1 MINKLKELFFTA
13 ESTRKI
19 VFKNFLWLAFSQ
31 VGSRIIRASITLYAA
46 RTLGAS
52 QYGVFSYAIGLAGFF
67 IFFKNI
73 GIDSI
78 MTRDIAKNPHLREKI
93 FSTGFWIEIVLLVF
107 TVLLLLFIAPFFS
120 KINEAVVLLPVIA
133 VMLVADD
140 LRDFF
145 FAFFRGVEKM
155 EWEAII
161 VTLVNVLV
169 TVFGFVALAYVNT
182 PLSLAS
188 AYASA
193 SVLATIIAGSVVFWR
208 YGLDVIRKF
217 SKDHIIPVLSA
228 AWPIAMAGLPS
239 VFLFSVDL
247 VMLGW
252 WWPASEVG
260 IYAATQ
266 KIIGILM
273 VVPQLIATSTF
284 PVLARLIKEQSKEK
298 IKALMESILKM
309 ILAFSVPIFIGG
321 MLLGGELLSRIF
333 GVEYASGNVAFT
345 ILLGSIFAVFPLMIF
360 SNFVFAN
367 NAQRQTVSYPFI
379 SSGINII
386 LNFLLVPNYGMV
398 GASFATLIS
407 FGIYAFLMYR
417 FSKKIEYFSIFKKPA
432 KICISTALMAVL
444 IVFLNILGMDVIL
457 NVGISALVYIGL
469 LIFLKED
476 IVLEA
481 VGLFKK

>member
-31 VGSRIIRASITLYAA
+31 VGSRIIRISITLYAA
-46 RTLGAS
+46 RMLGAS
-52 QYGVFSYAIGLAGFF
+52 QYGIFSYAIGLAGFF

-73 GIDSI
+73 GVDSI
-78 MTRDIAKNPHLREKI
+78 MTRDIAKDPHLRERI
-93 FSTGFWIEIVLLVF
+93 FSTGFWIEIVLLIF
-107 TVLLLLFIAPFFS
+107 TVFLLLFIAPFFS
-120 KINEAVVLLPVIA
+120 KISEAVILLPVIA

-169 TVFGFVALAYVNT
+169 TVFGFVALAYANT

-193 SVLATIIAGSVVFWR
+193 SVLATLIAGGVVFWR
-208 YGLDVIRKF
+208 YGLGVIKKF
-217 SKDHIIPVLSA
+217 SRVSVMPILSA
-228 AWPIAMAGLPS
+228 AWPIAMSSLPS
-239 VFLFSVDL
+239 VFLFGVDL
-247 VMLGW
+247 VILGW
-252 WWPASEVG
+252 WWPSSEVG

-266 KIIGILM
+266 KVIGILM
-273 VVPQLIATSTF
+273 VAPQLIATSTF

-298 IKALMESILKM
+298 IRALMESTLK
-309 ILAFSVPIFIGG
+309 IIFTFSVPIFIGG
-321 MLLGGELLSRIF
+321 IFLGGSLLSRIF
-333 GVEYASGNVAFT
+333 GGEYTSGNVALL

-367 NAQRQTVSYPFI
+367 NAQRKTISYPFI
-379 SSGINII
+379 SSGINVI
-386 LNFLLVPNYGMV
+386 LNLLLVPSYGMV
-398 GASFATLIS
+398 GSSFATLIS
-407 FGIYAFLMYR
+407 FGVYSFLMYR
-417 FSKKIEYFSIFKKPA
+417 FSKKIEYFSVFSKPI
-432 KICISTALMAVL
+432 KIYVSTSLMAVVT
-444 IVFLNILGMDVIL
+444 IFLNTLGMDVIL
-457 NVGISALVYIGL
+457 NIGISALVYGIL
-469 LIFLKED
+469 LITLKEE
-476 IVLEA
+476 VVFE
-481 VGLFKK
+481 VVSLFKK